1 MLIVLLVASSQ
12 VVRSRMM
19 DTRSMSSPSLV
30 STTQSLIQNEGWRSL
45 YKGMHV
51 SLVRVIPNC
60 CLTFMSYE
68 FFTRFA
74 RDVVMGK
81 K

>member
-1 MLIVLLVASSQ
+1 
-12 VVRSRMM
+12 M

-30 STTQSLIQNEGWRSL
+30 STTKSLIENEGWRSL
-45 YKGMHV
+45 YRGMHV

-68 FFTRFA
+68 FFTRLA
-74 RDVVMGK
+74 RDIVVGK
-81 K
+81 KHQW